1 MKNSN
6 FRNKNITKNP
16 KDIKQPIHIHPPKQL
31 HSQQQQQQQQQ
42 SSSSQQQQQLIHPSQ
57 QQLPSEPL
65 QVNQFVTYIQSLD
78 SVLIQ
83 QDQSII
89 KQRIQEEKEEEAI
102 RGGQDNPSNTR
113 GIDEALLKNAY
124 SYEQYK
130 EMIEMKIRA
139 RKERHR
145 KKGIMREKEK
155 EKEKKKIS
163 GMAKDGN
170 INSSINNRNDNIGGY
185 NNERKYKK
193 KKGE

>member
-1 MKNSN
+1 
-6 FRNKNITKNP
+6 
-16 KDIKQPIHIHPPKQL
+16 
-31 HSQQQQQQQQQ
+31 
-42 SSSSQQQQQLIHPSQ
+42 
-57 QQLPSEPL
+57 
-65 QVNQFVTYIQSLD
+65 TYIQSLD
-78 SVLIQ
+78 SILIQ

-102 RGGQDNPSNTR
+102 RGGWDNPSNTR

-145 KKGIMREKEK
+145 KKRIMREKEK

-163 GMAKDGN
+163 GFVKDGN
-170 INSSINNRNDNIGGY
+170 INSRNDSINNRNDNGINNSINNRNDNIGGY